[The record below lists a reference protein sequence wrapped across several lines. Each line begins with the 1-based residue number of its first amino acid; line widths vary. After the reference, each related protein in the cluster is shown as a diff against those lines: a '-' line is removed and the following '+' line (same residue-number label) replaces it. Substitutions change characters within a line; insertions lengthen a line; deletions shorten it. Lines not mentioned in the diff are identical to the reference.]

1 MGKKLTKLVYENLE
15 NLECN
20 EPIFISIVISILP
33 PVTLALLLFSSTS
46 FSTAILLH
54 FRTTKIFYMLRSTD
68 SQYII
73 LTILLNS
80 RYAFL
85 HFYSKF
91 TPWRSISIFS
101 SLHLKLAHYLLSLSL
116 PSQSAF
122 PHLFPITQDFKTNI
136 ILESS
141 LI

>member
-20 EPIFISIVISILP
+20 EPIFISFVISILP

-80 RYAFL
+80 ICVSALLLQIYTMTFHQYLQLLA
-85 HFYSKF
+85 SK
-91 TPWRSISIFS
+91 IS
-101 SLHLKLAHYLLSLSL
+101 SLSTLSLS
-116 PSQSAF
+116 
-122 PHLFPITQDFKTNI
+122 PIPI
-136 ILESS
+136 CISS
-141 LI
+141 SISNHPGF